1 MMHGQ
6 PSIKIRIAEQAKQLH
21 QYKNNKLKLLKLNA
35 AIWYNKTCKIKGLTP
50 KYICIKV
57 SGNNTRSQNTR
68 SKAVRY
74 RINQEIKNSIRQ
86 ETSTQ

>member
-6 PSIKIRIAEQAKQLH
+6 PSIKICIAEQAKQLH
-21 QYKNNKLKLLKLNA
+21 QYKNKKLKLHKVNA

-57 SGNNTRSQNTR
+57 SGNNM
-68 SKAVRY
+68 
-74 RINQEIKNSIRQ
+74 KNYIV
-86 ETSTQ
+86 EKKLK